1 MGGYRSLEN
10 LVALVLCAAYF
21 AAVHLGEGL
30 NLRALTHKVI
40 RAAKR
45 IFGVPAFHYYAI
57 ADGIAAIL
65 RRCSKGPL
73 CASPPPK
80 YTDNQQWLFDTS

>member
-1 MGGYRSLEN
+1 MRGYRSLKN

-45 IFGVPAFHYYAI
+45 IFGAPDFHCYSI
-57 ADGIAAIL
+57 ADGISAIQS
-65 RRCSKGPL
+65 RSSKGQL
-73 CASPPPK
+73 CASSPPIPQ
-80 YTDNQQWLFDTS
+80 DNQQCLFNIF